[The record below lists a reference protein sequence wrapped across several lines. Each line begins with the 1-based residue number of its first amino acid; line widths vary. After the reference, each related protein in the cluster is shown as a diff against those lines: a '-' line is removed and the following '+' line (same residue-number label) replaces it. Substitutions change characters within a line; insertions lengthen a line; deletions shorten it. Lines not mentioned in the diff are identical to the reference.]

1 MPILSVPIEETSATV
16 EVAPTKGSDFD
27 RIFPE
32 AIIFGIA
39 LMVVYFIIR
48 MFIALFPVILAVG
61 AIGIAGYFG
70 FKLL

>member
-1 MPILSVPIEETSATV
+1 MPIITVPIEETSATV
-16 EVAPTKGSDFD
+16 GVTPGVSSTGNNIVA
-27 RIFPE
+27 E